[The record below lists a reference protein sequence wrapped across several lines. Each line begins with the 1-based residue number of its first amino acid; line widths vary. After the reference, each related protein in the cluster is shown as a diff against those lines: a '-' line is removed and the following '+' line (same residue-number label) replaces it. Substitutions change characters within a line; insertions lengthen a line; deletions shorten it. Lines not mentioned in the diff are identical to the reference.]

1 MYTLDNILTLVKY
14 EYSCVLTYLHMDLGS
29 YTVYTCVCVCVCV
42 CLSALG
48 HMHVLTHAGHVRI
61 QK

>member
-1 MYTLDNILTLVKY
+1 MNIHVCLHIYTWTLDHI
-14 EYSCVLTYLHMDLGS
+14 EYIRV
-29 YTVYTCVCVCVCV
+29 CVCVCVCV